1 MLQPVRDRPGYVL
14 FSNAPAQRVAHGAA
28 VTLEGSQWRACVES
42 DSLVLSKVSWTD
54 DKKEQTANRIAN
66 IKHEVEGRQQEL
78 SALEADMARVI
89 EEAETVPATFLCFS
103 HCGGVF

>member
-1 MLQPVRDRPGYVL
+1 MCEIALASSSQKTL
-14 FSNAPAQRVAHGAA
+14 HRVAHGGA
-28 VTLEGSQWRACVES
+28 VEVRGSQWRACVES
-42 DSLVLSKVSWTD
+42 DSLVLSKASWTD